1 MPECHVPD
9 CATCLLEK
17 PKADAERF
25 AEAIRV
31 GQSMRGQRQVRPK
44 RRSLRIEF
52 WLAWYRLERWVLINQ
67 GTILTVVL
75 TATAIGL
82 GLFLGWAVTGR

>member
-1 MPECHVPD
+1 MKCSIPD

-52 WLAWYRLERWVLINQ
+52 WLAWYRFERWVLAHDTDVIY
-67 GTILTVVL
+67 VL
-75 TATAIGL
+75 SMLGAIAL
-82 GLFLGWAVTGR
+82 GLFVGWVVTGR